1 MEPLASRSCR
11 VCGGRTEP
19 AVIATE
25 RMFGMGGEFAY
36 DRCADC
42 GCVLL
47 REVPATLPAYYAADY
62 YAFAEPEA
70 PRPLRQAY
78 RRVRD
83 SMLFGRVRYL
93 RPMLA
98 PFLPRRVLEVGE
110 WFARAG
116 VSRDARLLDVGC
128 GVGLLLRRLVDEGYR
143 YATGIDPFIAEDIQY
158 RGRTLVRRAT
168 LDQVEGTYDLIM
180 FHHSLEHIEDQRGTM
195 DTVARLLVPSG
206 CCIVRVP
213 TVSSAAW
220 ERYQDRW
227 VQLDAPRHL
236 VLHSVQSLET
246 LARRAGLRLER
257 VVYDSTGFQFEGSE
271 LYRRDATL
279 RELDGPAFSR
289 WQRWMF
295 ALRARRLNAQGRGDQ
310 AAFYLR
316 KP

>member
-1 MEPLASRSCR
+1 M
-11 VCGGRTEP
+11 
-19 AVIATE
+19 IATE

-36 DRCADC
+36 DRCTDC

-47 REVPATLPAYYAADY
+47 REIPATLPTYYGADY
-62 YAFAEPEA
+62 YAFAEPDA
-70 PRPLRQAY
+70 PGPVRQAY

-83 SMLFGRVRYL
+83 AILFGRARFL
-93 RPMLA
+93 RPVLA

-116 VSRDARLLDVGC
+116 ATRATRMLDVGC
-128 GVGLLLRRLVDEGYR
+128 GAGLLLRRLVDEGYEHV
-143 YATGIDPFIAEDIQY
+143 TGIDPFIARDIQY
-158 RGRTLVRRAT
+158 RGRTLVRRTT
-168 LDQVEGTYDLIM
+168 LDQVDGPYDLIM
-180 FHHSLEHIEDQRGTM
+180 FHHSLEHIEDQRSTM
-195 DTVARLLVPSG
+195 EHVARLLAPSG
-206 CCIVRVP
+206 CCIVRIP

-220 ERYQDRW
+220 DTYQDRW

-236 VLHSVQSLET
+236 VLHSVRSIET
-246 LARRAGLRLER
+246 LARRAGLRLEH

-279 RELDGPAFSR
+279 REIGGPAFSR
-289 WQRWMF
+289 WQRWAF